1 MSKEHSM
8 RKAAT
13 HAHRREAATTPL
25 ATFSE
30 MFVKPLENE
39 YTSIHGNK
47 GRLLTSEPLE
57 RMRELAMSE
66 DMPTASRT
74 DAEELQK
81 AVKLLLTKLKDRR
94 HLPSLLMLKAAAAK
108 LGRILSALKPRLVV
122 RQRGMLCHPNKTY
135 RGFKPRKQIDVKA
148 TRPRLRMK
156 YIPSDAKLQEAVRN
170 VVIHASNVSLTIN
183 AERGSNVTV
192 YLSPGSASGGNES
205 KTEIPGKPNE
215 PETKRTRGKGKFGIR
230 RRTGIANCP
239 YVFMPDR
246 CSIMFK
252 PTGVKYTITARAAV
266 HAVNRLTLALKN
278 TKDGYAKFTGKDAG
292 ALRSACREFLDDCVE
307 REGVS
312 TGDGNHKFS
321 GRARLIREPKSQ
333 K

>member
-108 LGRILSALKPRLVV
+108 LGRILSA
-122 RQRGMLCHPNKTY
+122 RG
-135 RGFKPRKQIDVKA
+135 
-148 TRPRLRMK
+148 
-156 YIPSDAKLQEAVRN
+156 
-170 VVIHASNVSLTIN
+170 
-183 AERGSNVTV
+183 RGSH
-192 YLSPGSASGGNES
+192 
-205 KTEIPGKPNE
+205 
-215 PETKRTRGKGKFGIR
+215 R
-230 RRTGIANCP
+230 
-239 YVFMPDR
+239 
-246 CSIMFK
+246 
-252 PTGVKYTITARAAV
+252 
-266 HAVNRLTLALKN
+266 
-278 TKDGYAKFTGKDAG
+278 
-292 ALRSACREFLDDCVE
+292 
-307 REGVS
+307 
-312 TGDGNHKFS
+312 
-321 GRARLIREPKSQ
+321 PK
-333 K
+333 